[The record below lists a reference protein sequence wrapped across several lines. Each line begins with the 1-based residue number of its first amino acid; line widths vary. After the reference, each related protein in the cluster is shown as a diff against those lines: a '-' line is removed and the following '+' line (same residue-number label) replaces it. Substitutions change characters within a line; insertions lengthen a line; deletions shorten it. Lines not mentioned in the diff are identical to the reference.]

1 MKEKKTIWL
10 ALECVILFG
19 TLIAICGS
27 VAGHRKRKNEQ
38 AQIIVPEY
46 VLTYAEN
53 QAADYPTSRGAEYFA
68 ELVKERTD
76 GRIEILVYAGGTLGD
91 EKSVIEQMQFGGI
104 DFARVSLSPLAS
116 VAPRLNVLQLPYL
129 YTGSDHM
136 WKVLDGPIGEQFMNS
151 FNGTGLTALSWYD
164 AGARNFYCTK
174 QPIRT
179 LEDVKGM
186 RIRVQESDL
195 MKDMIE
201 ALGGTAVPTSYDT
214 VYSALQTGAIDG
226 AENNWPSYESEKHYE
241 VARYYTVDEHA
252 RVPEMQLASQVTW
265 DKLSEED
272 QRLIRECARESAVY
286 ERALWA
292 QREAESEKKVREAGC
307 VVYEMPEEERERF
320 RKAMLPVY
328 EKYCADDMDMI
339 EAIEEEGK
347 KMTDSW

>member
-10 ALECVILFG
+10 AVECLLLFG
-19 TLIAICGS
+19 ALIGICIGLTFYQ
-27 VAGHRKRKNEQ
+27 KRKNEH
-38 AQIIVPEY
+38 AQISVPEY
-46 VLTYAEN
+46 VFTYAEN
-53 QAADYPTSRGAEYFA
+53 QASDYPTSRGAERFA

-76 GRIEILVYAGGTLGD
+76 GRIEILVYPEGTLGD
-91 EKSVIEQMQFGGI
+91 EKSVIEQLQFGGI
-104 DFARVSLSPLAS
+104 DFARVSLSPLAG

-151 FNGTGLTALSWYD
+151 LKGTGLTALSWYD
-164 AGARNFYCTK
+164 AGARNFYSTEH
-174 QPIRT
+174 QIRT

-201 ALGGTAVPTSYDT
+201 VLGGTAVPTSYDM

-226 AENNWPSYESEKHYE
+226 AENNWPSYESENHYE

-272 QRLIRECARESAVY
+272 QRIISECARESAVY

-292 QREAESEKKVREAGC
+292 QREEESEKKVREAGC
-307 VVYEMPEEERERF
+307 VVYEMPAEERERF
-320 RKAMLPVY
+320 RKAMLPIY

-339 EAIEEEGK
+339 EAIEAEAG
-347 KMTDSW
+347 KMTD